1 MNDMID
7 ELEKASL
14 LPDRW
19 YIIMKEAEDGFTI
32 SAYDSMQ
39 SEEFQEMG
47 SVIMSG
53 IIDILHNDFD
63 TIFDAGVRAMKS
75 QEDEIV
81 IKADGDNIVKVDFGR
96 QQ

>member
-1 MNDMID
+1 MTDMID

-32 SAYDSMQ
+32 SAYDTMQ

-63 TIFDAGVRAMKS
+63 TIFDAGVKAMKS

-81 IKADGDNIVKVDFGR
+81 IKAEGDNIVKVDFGR

>member
-14 LPDRW
+14 LTDRW

-32 SAYDSMQ
+32 SAYDTMQ

>member
-32 SAYDSMQ
+32 SAYDTMQ

-63 TIFDAGVRAMKS
+63 TIFDAGVKAMKS

-81 IKADGDNIVKVDFGR
+81 IKAEGDNIVKVDFGR
-96 QQ
+96 PQ

>member
-32 SAYDSMQ
+32 SAYDTMQ

>member
-32 SAYDSMQ
+32 SAYDTMQ
-39 SEEFQEMG
+39 SEEIQEMG

-63 TIFDAGVRAMKS
+63 TIFDAGVKAMKS

-81 IKADGDNIVKVDFGR
+81 IKAEGDNIVKVDFGR

>member
-14 LPDRW
+14 LPERW

-32 SAYDSMQ
+32 SAYDTMQ

-63 TIFDAGVRAMKS
+63 TIFDAGVKAMKS

>member
-32 SAYDSMQ
+32 SAYDTMQ

-81 IKADGDNIVKVDFGR
+81 IKADGDNIVKVDLGR

>member
-1 MNDMID
+1 MTDMID

-32 SAYDSMQ
+32 SAYDTMQ

-63 TIFDAGVRAMKS
+63 TIFDAGVKAMKS
-75 QEDEIV
+75 QEDEIM
-81 IKADGDNIVKVDFGR
+81 IKAEGDNIVKVDFGR

>member
-32 SAYDSMQ
+32 SAYDTMQ

-63 TIFDAGVRAMKS
+63 TIFDAGVKAMKS

-81 IKADGDNIVKVDFGR
+81 IKAEGDNIVKVDFGR

>member
-32 SAYDSMQ
+32 SAYDTMQ

-81 IKADGDNIVKVDFGR
+81 IKAEGDNIVKVDFGR

>member
-1 MNDMID
+1 MTDMID

-32 SAYDSMQ
+32 SAYDTMQ
-39 SEEFQEMG
+39 SEEYQEMG

-63 TIFDAGVRAMKS
+63 TIFDAGVKAMKS

-81 IKADGDNIVKVDFGR
+81 IKAEGDNIVKVDFGR

>member
-1 MNDMID
+1 MTDMID

-32 SAYDSMQ
+32 SAYDTMQ

>member
-1 MNDMID
+1 
-7 ELEKASL
+7 
-14 LPDRW
+14 
-19 YIIMKEAEDGFTI
+19 MKEAEDGFTI
-32 SAYDSMQ
+32 SAYDTMQ

-53 IIDILHNDFD
+53 IIDILHNVFD

>member
-14 LPDRW
+14 LPERW

-32 SAYDSMQ
+32 SAYDTMQ

>member
-32 SAYDSMQ
+32 SAYDTMQ

-63 TIFDAGVRAMKS
+63 MIFDAGVRAMKS

-81 IKADGDNIVKVDFGR
+81 IKAEGDNIVKVDFGR

>member
-32 SAYDSMQ
+32 SAYDTMQ

-63 TIFDAGVRAMKS
+63 TIFDAGVKAMKS

>member
-14 LPDRW
+14 LPDIL
-19 YIIMKEAEDGFTI
+19 YIFMKEAEDGFTI
-32 SAYDSMQ
+32 SAYDTMQ

>member
-32 SAYDSMQ
+32 SAYDTMQ

-53 IIDILHNDFD
+53 IIDFFT
-63 TIFDAGVRAMKS
+63 TISIRYSTRV
-75 QEDEIV
+75 
-81 IKADGDNIVKVDFGR
+81 
-96 QQ
+96 